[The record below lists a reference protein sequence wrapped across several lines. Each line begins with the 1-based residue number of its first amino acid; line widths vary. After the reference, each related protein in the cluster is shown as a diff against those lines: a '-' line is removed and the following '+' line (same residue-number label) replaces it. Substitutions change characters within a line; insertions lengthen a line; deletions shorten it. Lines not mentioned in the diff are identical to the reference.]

1 MSKQTDLINIPDAI
15 TVDGSKVGIG
25 TSSPQQMLDIDL
37 AQASETILRVGN
49 TSTSAGSGA
58 KITAE
63 GSSNKSID
71 VGIRSIN
78 DSAYGALD
86 AESGF
91 IWYDGATS
99 LVLGATN
106 SAGIIKFN
114 TGGLAER
121 MRIDASGNV
130 GIGAAPSTHLTAGY
144 NLRLDGGAQTYL
156 AFNNDTHTTQV
167 LGGFVI
173 GNDNSA
179 ARITQRENQPIIFAT
194 NDTTRMT
201 IDNLGRVTT
210 PSQPAFMA
218 RLDTSFTVG
227 PNPTTLPAG
236 TAVYNIGGHYSTGTY
251 RFTAPVA
258 GRYLFASN
266 IQYQNNGG
274 SHIALYVN
282 NSASFAGQGWV
293 DFGTT
298 TGATQTMIHNL
309 AAGDYVEAKIYH
321 TISNTPV
328 STGRT
333 KWMGYLIG

>member
-1 MSKQTDLINIPDAI
+1 MYNGNNSTRSNIATATNGDLI
-15 TVDGSKVGIG
+15 
-25 TSSPQQMLDIDL
+25 IDT
-37 AQASETILRVGN
+37 AN
-49 TSTSAGSGA
+49 T
-58 KITAE
+58 
-63 GSSNKSID
+63 
-71 VGIRSIN
+71 
-78 DSAYGALD
+78 
-86 AESGF
+86 
-91 IWYDGATS
+91 
-99 LVLGATN
+99 
-106 SAGIIKFN
+106 
-114 TGGLAER
+114 ER
-121 MRIDASGNV
+121 MRIDSSGNV

-258 GRYLFASN
+258 GRYLFALS
-266 IQYQNNGG
+266 IQYGNTGG
-274 SHIALYVN
+274 SHVSLYVN
-282 NSASFAGQGWV
+282 NSASFAGQGWI
-293 DFGTT
+293 DFGDAD
-298 TGATQTMIHNL
+298 GATQTMIHNL

-321 TISNTPV
+321 STANTNV

>member
-15 TVDGSKVGIG
+15 TVSGSSVGIG
-25 TSSPQQMLDIDL
+25 TSSP
-37 AQASETILRVGN
+37 
-49 TSTSAGSGA
+49 
-58 KITAE
+58 
-63 GSSNKSID
+63 
-71 VGIRSIN
+71 N
-78 DSAYGALD
+78 DKLHV
-86 AESGF
+86 
-91 IWYDGATS
+91 DGASAFIRVNRTDGEAGITLMYNGNNS
-99 LVLGATN
+99 TRSNIATATN
-106 SAGIIKFN
+106 GDLIIDTAN
-114 TGGLAER
+114 TER
-121 MRIDASGNV
+121 MRIDSSGNV

-258 GRYLFASN
+258 GRYLFALS
-266 IQYQNNGG
+266 IQYGNTGG
-274 SHIALYVN
+274 SHVSLYVN
-282 NSASFAGQGWV
+282 NSASFAGQGWI
-293 DFGTT
+293 DFGDAD
-298 TGATQTMIHNL
+298 GATQTMIHNL